1 MASGSYE
8 SVEMEFWSD
17 WDKDIDIPSPLR
29 IVKRPTTG
37 TNTAAASTHSPQRTP
52 KRPTAAT
59 KTDFS
64 IPSPLRIIKRPN
76 NITKTDTRTDSGNVI
91 NIPRRSSS
99 IYNCISSSPSDSDG
113 GGLTIH
119 KLRKPRPAV
128 PHDSSHGSTQTVT
141 DHVAEEVPDGINVTK
156 EVKDPKAGNTET
168 MKPSPSVDQR
178 RQSNSIAGRASLGA
192 SGRTSIGSAT
202 GRTSIGPGGSGIPT
216 RAPVGTS
223 RLSAMRASTTQ
234 PSYDFLTG
242 PEAMKEGEGFS
253 RPPSRGGRARTPS
266 NENLRGSTTNLP
278 IHSATAQE
286 LNELKAEVKALKYKI
301 SSSAQEEELAS
312 LRREAELREV
322 RRKGEEDFRKMQT
335 AEGERKKAVR
345 TLEEM
350 KAEVERKRDAEIG
363 DTGRLEKRARD
374 AEEGRRVAEEEVE
387 ELRTEAEERVRG
399 LERRLADEQSRTS
412 TLQRTVQEVQ
422 QDSEAKDVAMQ
433 EVQQILQK
441 KDAEI
446 GALEA
451 EVLRLKAQTGD
462 VDTLDII
469 KRELSE
475 QVTHIR
481 TLEASNREQAR
492 ELKHLRMLHKSVEVV
507 EEEKRQLQR
516 KVGQMEDLEQELGE
530 ARLQRQRLE
539 DERLAWT
546 AYLESQ
552 DGAVE
557 FESPEALAR
566 ALVQERLE
574 AATQLEK
581 LGRLEPALS
590 ERDDIIKALEGEK
603 AALAS
608 QLDKANKEGGGGD
621 VKARQRLERQ
631 RTLAL
636 KEVEYLRAQLSALDS
651 EESTMEL
658 ASYDA
663 AKAQRITSL
672 EEMVAAYSTE
682 VATLHAEIAS
692 VPVTT
697 SLKRTRDEAPD
708 EQERL
713 GSLTRKNRKL
723 QDELSTAQSAA
734 QKLTKELSVTKER
747 LTAATAH
754 KQTRVLEL
762 RDNPTAN
769 AEAIKM
775 STLNSLKEENAALVA
790 QLLAGPTT
798 TRSAASSKTV
808 PLATLESAQ
817 RECRELEAQAASSRK
832 AMARLK
838 QVWGAKTAEFR
849 EGIASL
855 LGWRVEFMPNGKM
868 RVSSIFYPGTEDEER
883 SIVFDGEAGTMKVS
897 GGARSAFAG
906 KIAESVKFWVRE
918 RGEIPCLLAALTL
931 EFYEE
936 GTRGAGA

>member
-1 MASGSYE
+1 
-8 SVEMEFWSD
+8 
-17 WDKDIDIPSPLR
+17 
-29 IVKRPTTG
+29 
-37 TNTAAASTHSPQRTP
+37 
-52 KRPTAAT
+52 
-59 KTDFS
+59 
-64 IPSPLRIIKRPN
+64 
-76 NITKTDTRTDSGNVI
+76 
-91 NIPRRSSS
+91 
-99 IYNCISSSPSDSDG
+99 
-113 GGLTIH
+113 
-119 KLRKPRPAV
+119 
-128 PHDSSHGSTQTVT
+128 
-141 DHVAEEVPDGINVTK
+141 
-156 EVKDPKAGNTET
+156 

-178 RQSNSIAGRASLGA
+178 RRSNSIAGRASLGA

-202 GRTSIGPGGSGIPT
+202 GRTSIGPGASGIPT
-216 RAPVGTS
+216 RAPLGTS
-223 RLSAMRASTTQ
+223 RLSAMRASTSQ

-242 PEAMKEGEGFS
+242 SETRKEGEGLS
-253 RPPSRGGRARTPS
+253 RPPSRGGGRMRTPS

-301 SSSAQEEELAS
+301 SSSAQEEELAN

-322 RRKGEEDFRKMQT
+322 KRKGEEDFRKMQA
-335 AEGERKKAVR
+335 AEGERNKAVR
-345 TLEEM
+345 ALEEM
-350 KAEVERKRDAEIG
+350 KAEAERKKEAEIG

-374 AEEGRRVAEEEVE
+374 AEEGKRVAEEEVE
-387 ELRTEAEERVRG
+387 EVRTEAEERVRM
-399 LERRLADEQSRTS
+399 LERRLADEQSRTT
-412 TLQRTVQEVQ
+412 TLQRTVQEIQ

-433 EVQQILQK
+433 EVQQILQT
-441 KDAEI
+441 KDGEI
-446 GALEA
+446 GTLEA

-552 DGAVE
+552 DGNVE

-566 ALVQERLE
+566 ALVQERME

-590 ERDDIIKALEGEK
+590 ERDEIIKALEGEK

-636 KEVEYLRAQLSALDS
+636 KEVEYLRAQLSALDG

-658 ASYDA
+658 PSYDA

-672 EEMVAAYSTE
+672 EEMVTAYSTE

-692 VPVTT
+692 APVTT
-697 SLKRTRDEAPD
+697 TLKRTRDEAPD

-775 STLNSLKEENAALVA
+775 STLNALKEENAALVA

-798 TRSAASSKTV
+798 TRSSASAKTV

-817 RECRELEAQAASSRK
+817 RECRELEAQAASSKK

-936 GTRGAGA
+936 GTRGASA